1 MPASGFLDST
11 WEKIICS
18 GPGQEQR
25 RNGPGQ
31 EQGKIN
37 NL

>member
-1 MPASGFLDST
+1 MNAPRR
-11 WEKIICS
+11 S

>member
-1 MPASGFLDST
+1 MNAPRR
-11 WEKIICS
+11 S

-31 EQGKIN
+31 EQGNFK
-37 NL
+37 

>member
-1 MPASGFLDST
+1 MNAPRRG
-11 WEKIICS
+11 

-31 EQGKIN
+31 EQGNFK
-37 NL
+37 